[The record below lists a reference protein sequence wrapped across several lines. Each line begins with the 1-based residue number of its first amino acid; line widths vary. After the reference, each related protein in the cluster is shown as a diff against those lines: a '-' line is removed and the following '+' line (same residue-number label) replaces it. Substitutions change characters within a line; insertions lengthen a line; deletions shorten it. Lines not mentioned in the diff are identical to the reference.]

1 MAIFLLAFAVLLS
14 TSVFSPKSKL
24 FNGVIVLNMYK
35 NGQSLPQKTLFL
47 RRVLELSP
55 VQVYWFLYSE
65 AQRVKMLVYFLARLL
80 IQDLSLASQ
89 TLQGQDAEQ
98 FKVSIPKI
106 PAYFTVQKFHDKTY
120 SWLCDVVLPL
130 DAFLIQYIYMPVGYW
145 GSYDCAFAWM
155 EQCKCTIIIHV
166 YPNQVL

>member
-14 TSVFSPKSKL
+14 TSVFSPKAKL

-65 AQRVKMLVYFLARLL
+65 AQRVKMLVYFLSKTADSRSFIGFSNPAGSGCWAVQGFNSQNPCIFHGTEISWQNIFLTVWCGV
-80 IQDLSLASQ
+80 AS
-89 TLQGQDAEQ
+89 GCISD
-98 FKVSIPKI
+98 
-106 PAYFTVQKFHDKTY
+106 TVHLY
-120 SWLCDVVLPL
+120 ACRVLGILWLRFCL
-130 DAFLIQYIYMPVGYW
+130 DGAM
-145 GSYDCAFAWM
+145 
-155 EQCKCTIIIHV
+155 
-166 YPNQVL
+166 